1 MNVRNLV
8 AAEPE
13 DDNFGEIEVS
23 EYIVFLFALDT
34 YLRYLEEVA
43 ESAVDEVA
51 DKGLKLLRLAD
62 TLHLDSFEKFV
73 GGHLPKDTQRKM
85 LSKALRTHPTPDG
98 AARRALQIR
107 TVLSRGGAGTMRGI
121 FVTNKALQNVRT
133 AISSSTI
140 DDADSALDKFAT
152 ISVKNS
158 KIRTWIKLA
167 SDTAGSGY
175 TPTPVAG
182 AAGVSDDTRN
192 LIKTRI
198 TESGSAMTSE
208 EGAQARH
215 QGDSILQKVQSVAT
229 SSAKSSLVAREEEDL
244 PPKKSEVVGIATA
257 AVVAAL
263 SDPEDERNIPEAL
276 RRLDPEQ
283 RMAALT
289 DGRVLVAAGAGSGKS
304 TTLVARI
311 KYLTTE
317 RHVNPSRVFA
327 CSFNKKAAEELKGKI
342 AKSLGYNVKSTSGVQ
357 VGTMH
362 SLFYKFI
369 CGDKQ
374 TAGYG
379 TPEER
384 AMLKPPRLVAPPKE
398 GLKDS
403 QGGVKTISPIAL
415 TTAIRDIWSECGP
428 DTLAGF
434 VKGAPRE
441 WFEGDPP
448 KSKKVN
454 LILNAW
460 RGNDVTLEQA
470 KEIGKGSKAE
480 AQAAVWYELYLG
492 VKGDIP
498 GWRPPAT
505 SKSYTSFISRHR
517 KGGERLGDLD
527 DMLKV
532 FRDILRRDPRA
543 KKEIQGNIDHILV
556 DEAQDSNAVQHQIF
570 ELMSEHVSPDSK
582 DKSIWMIGDEKQCI
596 ASDTLVRTKL
606 GLVRASDLKSGDT
619 VLSYR
624 NGVIV
629 SQVVTVKP
637 SSWTWGYRISTES
650 GNTLTMS
657 PNHKIWATAPEIV
670 GDATIVY
677 LMYRKDLGFR
687 VGITN
692 KCEDAT
698 NPFGRRTLTEHADK
712 LWVIEL
718 ATSRKEALYLEEYYS
733 LKYGI
738 PTMVFNGT
746 SRGID
751 QDRVNRIFSEF
762 GQNGLKLLEGKHLS
776 FELPNWTAY
785 SNTKGS
791 VNRRTIQL
799 VAHGSSSSQVA
810 IEWTG
815 SEFDTPLTNA
825 GISYTTEGD
834 RHRIRR
840 WFNNYRDAVLFANNL
855 CKLLGAGFRERL
867 STIDGPLPL
876 LTASALLPSM
886 KVAVY
891 ADGGVTQEK
900 ITSVDIVRDQGF
912 LDLDVDDAS
921 NFFGGDILSHNS
933 IYQFRGA
940 KPELFVG
947 LHGKE
952 GWKTRVISTNYR
964 CEPEIVEAAN
974 RLASNNEGGIPMR
987 AVANPQKTPGKA
999 SIEVET
1005 PPDNTTAAI
1014 STLDR
1019 IRKDM
1024 DEEGAQAED
1033 YAVLTRTNA
1042 ELNDFET
1049 ACIINEVPYIRTGG
1063 KGFLEAPETKALLGY
1078 INLATGNDYEK
1089 LKKSLIAVLMKP
1101 DRNLFLGAD
1110 DVEKAVDEAID
1121 TVSRRER
1128 VDKKFFRPTM
1138 LLEPRYIGILADCLK
1153 QPYKLQMIGNAATPQ
1168 KGEYSYKMRVEELTV
1183 NLKNLR
1189 SDLEDLRNL
1198 IENENIGTPQ
1208 LLNYVLD
1215 NMSSEIGQYDKVTR
1229 VTTVTKTTLREQV
1242 SADLAL
1248 FSSDEDVE
1256 EDEEDDGTLK
1266 GQVGEDGQMVHED
1279 KDKGAAGLGAIQFL
1293 VALANP
1299 NKNDF
1304 SRNTDPST
1312 SQGFVKKIERYSE
1325 LADTLRIDA
1334 VAWEK
1339 EQAKIAD
1346 ESQRRSK
1353 PPAVT
1358 LSTVHSVK
1366 GAEWKNVT
1374 VMMPLGVFPL
1384 MRKPKPDEPPPD
1396 PEKEAERIKAE
1407 RNLAYVAIT
1416 RAAENLNIVCPDN
1429 KGVSPFVFEAGLKV
1443 GQNVPKGTGTEPTTK
1458 FSSDLDESHVEETLV
1473 KFAAAKV
1480 AVVDFDYLGGM

>member
-34 YLRYLEEVA
+34 YLRYLEEVS
-43 ESAVDEVA
+43 EGAVDDVA

-73 GGHLPKDTQRKM
+73 GGHLPKDTQKKM

-158 KIRTWIKLA
+158 KIRTWVKLA

-198 TESGSAMTSE
+198 TESGSTMTSE

-215 QGDSILQKVQSVAT
+215 QGDSILQKVQAVAT
-229 SSAKSSLVAREEEDL
+229 SSAKSTLVAREEEDL

-257 AVVAAL
+257 AVVAAM

-276 RRLDPEQ
+276 RKLDPEQ

-289 DGRVLVAAGAGSGKS
+289 DGRVLVAAGAGAGKS

-317 RHVNPSRVFA
+317 KHVNPSRVLA
-327 CSFNKKAAEELKGKI
+327 CSFNKKAADELKGKI

-369 CGDKQ
+369 CGDRQ
-374 TAGYG
+374 TPGYG
-379 TPEER
+379 TPEEK
-384 AMLKPPRLVAPPKE
+384 AMLKPPRLIAPPKE

-415 TTAIRDIWSECGP
+415 TAAIRDIWDECST

-480 AQAAVWYELYLG
+480 AQAAVWYEFYLG

-505 SKSYTSFISRHR
+505 SKSYTSFISRYR
-517 KGGERLGDLD
+517 RGGERLGDLD

-556 DEAQDSNAVQHQIF
+556 DEAQDSNTVQHQIF
-570 ELMSEHVSPDSK
+570 ELMSEHVGPESK
-582 DKSIWMIGDEKQCI
+582 DKSIWMIGDEKQ
-596 ASDTLVRTKL
+596 
-606 GLVRASDLKSGDT
+606 
-619 VLSYR
+619 
-624 NGVIV
+624 
-629 SQVVTVKP
+629 
-637 SSWTWGYRISTES
+637 
-650 GNTLTMS
+650 
-657 PNHKIWATAPEIV
+657 
-670 GDATIVY
+670 
-677 LMYRKDLGFR
+677 
-687 VGITN
+687 
-692 KCEDAT
+692 
-698 NPFGRRTLTEHADK
+698 
-712 LWVIEL
+712 
-718 ATSRKEALYLEEYYS
+718 
-733 LKYGI
+733 
-738 PTMVFNGT
+738 
-746 SRGID
+746 
-751 QDRVNRIFSEF
+751 
-762 GQNGLKLLEGKHLS
+762 
-776 FELPNWTAY
+776 
-785 SNTKGS
+785 
-791 VNRRTIQL
+791 
-799 VAHGSSSSQVA
+799 
-810 IEWTG
+810 
-815 SEFDTPLTNA
+815 
-825 GISYTTEGD
+825 
-834 RHRIRR
+834 
-840 WFNNYRDAVLFANNL
+840 
-855 CKLLGAGFRERL
+855 
-867 STIDGPLPL
+867 
-876 LTASALLPSM
+876 
-886 KVAVY
+886 
-891 ADGGVTQEK
+891 
-900 ITSVDIVRDQGF
+900 
-912 LDLDVDDAS
+912 
-921 NFFGGDILSHNS
+921 S

-1014 STLDR
+1014 STLNR

-1089 LKKSLIAVLMKP
+1089 LRKSLIAVLMKP

-1153 QPYKLQMIGNAATPQ
+1153 QPYKLQLVGNAATPQ

-1248 FSSDEDVE
+1248 FSSDDDVE
-1256 EDEEDDGTLK
+1256 EDDEDDGTLK

-1443 GQNVPKGTGTEPTTK
+1443 GQNVPKGMGTEPTTK